1 MLYSKENKMNPPE
14 YQKPYEIIVKGIN
27 VVYGMVEDMKVVE
40 RIEKGRKADQA
51 RNVVE
56 WLEWDL
62 FLAKEE
68 MKKAYSELEY

>member
-1 MLYSKENKMNPPE
+1 MNPPE